1 MSVRDN
7 QIKKSIEYSRKLLSK
22 NSTDF
27 QHFAFIFKKN
37 KLLSIGQNDPTST
50 NAKST
55 KLAKRFGAKKPLIYP
70 YIHAEIDAISKLWG
84 KLYIDKIFTLVS
96 IRLNRHGELRISK
109 PCKDCQIVLKG
120 LCIPVIF
127 YDGKSFYDTKFNTD
141 I

>member
-1 MSVRDN
+1 MSIIDN
-7 QIKKSIEYSRKLLSK
+7 QIKKSIDYSKKLLNK
-22 NSTDF
+22 TSTDF

-50 NAKST
+50 NAKSR
-55 KLAKRFGAKKPLIYP
+55 KLAKRFGAKKPLVYP

-84 KLYIDKIFTLVS
+84 RIYIDKIFTLVS
-96 IRLNRHGELRISK
+96 IRLNRHSDLRISK
-109 PCKDCQIVLKG
+109 PCKDCQIVLSG

-127 YDGKSFYDTKFNTD
+127 YDGKNFYDTTFYTD